1 MKSNFEKVIGI
12 QGVPRSGTSWLAQIF
27 NSHPDVKLK
36 FQPLFSYALK
46 DEIDENASNREIYNF
61 YNNMWNNNT
70 DLFLNFKDP
79 IIHKNYPVFHKNTI
93 QKHLVFKQVH
103 HHYVINNF
111 LEKDQKIKFILII
124 RNPLAV
130 MSSWKNAPK
139 EFYPDWNFSEEWRLA
154 KLKNNNM
161 RENYFGYE
169 KWCEVALL
177 FLNLKT
183 EYPDRVYVLNYS
195 DLLTNT
201 IKETKSIFEFTGIGK
216 PEPQTIE
223 FINKSKSINHSDPN
237 SVYKTKVNDDEWKSD
252 LPQNIIDEIKN
263 DKTFKLFNEKF
274 NWLENEF

>member
-1 MKSNFEKVIGI
+1 MKNNFEKVIGI

-46 DEIDENASNREIYNF
+46 NEIDDNASDQEINNF

-79 IIHKNYPVFHKNTI
+79 IIHKNYPVFHKNTT
-93 QKHLVFKQVH
+93 QKYLVFKQVH
-103 HHYVINNF
+103 HHYVINN
-111 LEKDQKIKFILII
+111 LLKKDQKIKFILLI

-139 EFYPDWNFSEEWRLA
+139 EFRPEWNFSEEWQFA

-161 RENYFGYE
+161 RENYFGYK
-169 KWCEVALL
+169 KWCDVASL
-177 FLNLKT
+177 FFQLKT

-201 IKETKSIFEFTGIGK
+201 IKEIENIFDFSGIGK
-216 PEPQTIE
+216 PNSQTIE
-223 FINKSKSINHSDPN
+223 FINKSKSINHLDPN
-237 SVYKTKVNDDEWKSD
+237 SVYKTK
-252 LPQNIIDEIKN
+252 IKRQYI
-263 DKTFKLFNEKF
+263 
-274 NWLENEF
+274 